1 MSLPKSCCG
10 SRAASLRDTARSPD
24 VVFHQAALNFG
35 LTTGAHRAEED
46 SEGTKTNHSLAV
58 DINAVD
64 SNAVDMNAVDMN
76 AVDINAVDIN
86 AVDINAVDINAVDQG
101 LAFRGL
107 HPLRRDQEFAAP

>member
-1 MSLPKSCCG
+1 MLGLHTSSGLRSTLSLPKSCCG

-35 LTTGAHRAEED
+35 LTTRAHRAEED

-64 SNAVDMNAVDMN
+64 SNAVDMNAVD
-76 AVDINAVDIN
+76 
-86 AVDINAVDINAVDQG
+86 INAVDINAVDQG

>member
-1 MSLPKSCCG
+1 M
-10 SRAASLRDTARSPD
+10 
-24 VVFHQAALNFG
+24 VFHQAALNFA
-35 LTTGAHRAEED
+35 LTTRAHRAEED

-58 DINAVD
+58 D
-64 SNAVDMNAVDMN
+64 SN

-107 HPLRRDQEFAAP
+107 HLLRRDQEFAAP

>member
-64 SNAVDMNAVDMN
+64 
-76 AVDINAVDIN
+76 
-86 AVDINAVDINAVDQG
+86 INAVDQG